1 MIFFVLL
8 YYYANDYEIN
18 VLFFFTIFKSN
29 RGLDEMR
36 VLIKDVNWAF
46 IIFIS
51 QAFDDDIL

>member
-36 VLIKDVNWAF
+36 VLIKDVN
-46 IIFIS
+46 
-51 QAFDDDIL
+51 